1 MIVNS
6 DNNCFPIDQ
15 WINSK
20 TYGLDNQEK
29 LIFVDNRTDQ
39 FNNVSNEKKKIWRK
53 MKEILVWWCQ
63 NLKNRLRRAK
73 LDKTGVFQSKF
84 LEFRSKSRPR
94 GAIFGGIHF
103 F

>member
-53 MKEILVWWCQ
+53 ILWGL
-63 NLKNRLRRAK
+63 N
-73 LDKTGVFQSKF
+73 
-84 LEFRSKSRPR
+84 
-94 GAIFGGIHF
+94 
-103 F
+103 